1 MKRIF
6 LITTTLCF
14 LVTASAFASL
24 IDFTDNQ
31 FAPAHG
37 QTEFSTT
44 VDGIGLKFEARTF
57 IDAAATLWWD
67 NHDDFGFADGF
78 GVQYSYEADEIEGQ
92 EFLKITFT
100 SGPFDLQKVYI
111 TDLFSEPY
119 HETGKYQLNGSG
131 SWSSFEALEG
141 QTPSPDSNGELEL
154 PINASAVN
162 SIIFSAPGLLQNG
175 SDNEFSVAGIEGTA
189 SANTT
194 AAVPLPPALLLLG
207 SGLVGMLGI
216 RKKLKA

>member
-1 MKRIF
+1 MKRILLFTATLFF
-6 LITTTLCF
+6 LM
-14 LVTASAFASL
+14 TASAFANI
-24 IDFTDNQ
+24 IDFTTND
-31 FAPAHG
+31 FAPAHD
-37 QTEFSTT
+37 QASFDIT
-44 VDGIGLKFEARTF
+44 VDGIGLKFEAKTF
-57 IDAAATLWWD
+57 IDEPATLWWD
-67 NHDDFGFADGF
+67 NHDDFGNADGF

-141 QTPSPDSNGELEL
+141 QTPSPASNGELML
-154 PINASAVN
+154 AINAPEVY

-194 AAVPLPPALLLLG
+194 AAVPIPPAVLLLG
-207 SGLVGMLGI
+207 SGLVGMVGI
-216 RKKLKA
+216 RKKFKA